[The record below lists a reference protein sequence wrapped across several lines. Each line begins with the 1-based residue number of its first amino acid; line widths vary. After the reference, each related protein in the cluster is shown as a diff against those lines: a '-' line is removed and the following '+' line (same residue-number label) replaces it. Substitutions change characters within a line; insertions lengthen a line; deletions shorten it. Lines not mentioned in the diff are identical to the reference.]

1 MASGSDKLRAE
12 VLALLRSKAAHPVSL
27 RDLQHL
33 LGVPPGGKRGLQA
46 LLRGLCESGE
56 LVRTRGKRFGVS
68 AEMNLA
74 PGRLQVH
81 PDGYGFVVLDEKAT
95 GDVFV
100 KPRELA
106 GAMHGDRVLVRI
118 EQEIPGGRGPEGSI
132 VRVLARARASVV
144 GRIERTGEYAYL
156 TPSDPRLTQDIFI
169 PDGHVGEAQTG
180 QMVVAEIT
188 AWPAARRPA
197 EATVVEVLGAD
208 GAPGVAEEVIIRQF
222 ELPHRFP
229 RRVLLDAETVP
240 AEVGVPERSG
250 RADLRGL
257 LTVTIDGETARDF
270 DDAISLELTPK
281 GTWLLRVHIADVSH
295 YVPEGGVMDREAFAR
310 GTSVYFPG
318 RVLPMLPER
327 LSNGICSLNPG
338 VDRLAFTAVLEL
350 SPQGRVLGHDFLE
363 TVIHSDARLTYTQV
377 ARALE
382 GGDSTGTLPDVAG
395 LREMLRQARDLAE
408 AIRAQRARRGSID
421 FDLPEEQILLDL
433 QGSITTIVRSE
444 RNVAHRIIEEF
455 MIAANEAVAGYFGW
469 MKIPGIY
476 RVHEPPAQEK
486 LVAFAEFAAGFGHK
500 IRLPLEPS
508 SRFLADFIETL
519 RGRPEERVLSEVL
532 LRSMKQAVYAADN
545 IGHFGLASAAYT
557 HFTSPIRRYP
567 DLVAHRLLR
576 DLVRRGRFTPA
587 RAEELEAALPEIAAH
602 CSARERTA
610 TEAEREVVNL
620 HKTEYLARR
629 VGESAAG
636 FITGVTHF
644 GLFVQLADVPVE
656 GLVHVSTLG
665 DDYYKHREDLRA
677 LVGTNTGT
685 TFRHGDAVTVK
696 IAAVN
701 TALRRAD
708 FVLVR
713 ERAPGATTP
722 AASPGG
728 RRADGARRGRKPA
741 AGRGPA
747 ARATRPPKPNSGRR
761 GRKS

>member
-1 MASGSDKLRAE
+1 MSPKTDALRGEILSLLRA
-12 VLALLRSKAAHPVSL
+12 KAAHPLSL
-27 RDLQHL
+27 RDIQHL
-33 LGVPPGGKRGLQA
+33 LKVPPGGKRDLLA
-46 LLRGLCESGE
+46 LLRRLCESGE
-56 LVRTRGKRFGVS
+56 LVRTRGKRFGVT

-74 PGRLQVH
+74 PGRLQMH
-81 PDGYGFVVLDEKAT
+81 PDGYGFVILDDKST

-100 KPRELA
+100 KARELA

-132 VRVLARARASVV
+132 VRVLTRARASVV
-144 GRIERTGEYAYL
+144 GRIERTGDYAYL
-156 TPSDPRLTQDIFI
+156 TPADPRLTQDVFI
-169 PDGHVGEAQTG
+169 PDGRVGEAQTG

-197 EATVVEVLGAD
+197 EATVVEVLGQD

-222 ELPHRFP
+222 DLPHRFP
-229 RRVLLDAETVP
+229 RRVLLDAESVP
-240 AEVGVPERSG
+240 AEVGAAERAG

-281 GTWLLRVHIADVSH
+281 ATWLLRVHIADVSH
-295 YVPEGGVMDREAFAR
+295 YVPDGGVMDREAFAR

-338 VDRLAFTAVLEL
+338 VDRLAFSAVLEF
-350 SPQGRVLGHDFLE
+350 SRQGRLLRHDFLE

-377 ARALE
+377 ARALD
-382 GGDSTGTLPDVAG
+382 GGDPGALPDVPG
-395 LREMLRQARDLAE
+395 LSAMLGQARELAL
-408 AIRAQRARRGSID
+408 AIREQRARRGSID

-469 MKIPGIY
+469 MKVPGIY

-486 LVAFAEFAAGFGHK
+486 LLAFAEFASGFGHK

-519 RGRPEERVLSEVL
+519 RGRPEERVLNEVL
-532 LRSMKQAVYAADN
+532 LRSMKQAVYAAEN

-567 DLVAHRLLR
+567 DLIVHRLLR
-576 DLVRRGRFTPA
+576 ELVRRGRFTPS
-587 RAEELEAALPEIAAH
+587 RAEDLEATLPEIAAH

-629 VGESAAG
+629 VGETAAG

-665 DDYYKHREDLRA
+665 DDYYKHREDLRV

-713 ERAPGATTP
+713 ERAPGVDAP
-722 AASPGG
+722 AAASPGKRAARTSRG
-728 RRADGARRGRKPA
+728 PKTDNRRGSSSSVSRPTKPKSTRRGR
-741 AGRGPA
+741 R
-747 ARATRPPKPNSGRR
+747 S
-761 GRKS
+761 